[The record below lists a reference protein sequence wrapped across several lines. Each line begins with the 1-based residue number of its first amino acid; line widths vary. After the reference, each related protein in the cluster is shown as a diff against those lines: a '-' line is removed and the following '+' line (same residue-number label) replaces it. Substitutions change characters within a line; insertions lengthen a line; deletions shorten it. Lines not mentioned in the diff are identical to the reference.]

1 MEKNEKAVNVFA
13 LANAIAKK
21 QKLSKA
27 EKEKLLLKLKKGYRW
42 HE

>member
-1 MEKNEKAVNVFA
+1 MEKKTTNVFA

-21 QKLSKA
+21 NKLSKA
-27 EKEKLLLKLKKGYRW
+27 EKEKLLSKLKKEYGW

>member
-1 MEKNEKAVNVFA
+1 MEKKEKPNVFA

-21 QKLSKA
+21 NHLTKA
-27 EKEKLLLKLKKGYRW
+27 EHEKLLLKLKKEYGW

>member
-1 MEKNEKAVNVFA
+1 MEKKTTNVFA

-21 QKLSKA
+21 NKLSKA
-27 EKEKLLLKLKKGYRW
+27 EKEKLLLKLKKEYGW